1 MLLSDLG
8 TLTEEMQFLDT
19 SDYMGGKFWESM
31 SKEEDPDESYPFP
44 LVLKRDRASSVASA
58 AHSGVSTPS
67 GGRRLTEND
76 LASADEA
83 LGKFNG
89 GGQKK

>member
-1 MLLSDLG
+1 
-8 TLTEEMQFLDT
+8 MQFLDT

-31 SKEEDPDESYPFP
+31 SKKDDPDESYPFP

-58 AHSGVSTPS
+58 AQSGQTTPS
-67 GGRRLTEND
+67 GGRRLTESD

-83 LGKFNG
+83 LGTFDRNNTVAAAE
-89 GGQKK
+89 KK